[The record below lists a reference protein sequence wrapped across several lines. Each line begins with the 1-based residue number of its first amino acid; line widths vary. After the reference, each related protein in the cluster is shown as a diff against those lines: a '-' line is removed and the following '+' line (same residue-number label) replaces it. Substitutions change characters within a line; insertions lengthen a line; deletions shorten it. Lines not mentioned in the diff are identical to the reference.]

1 MKMEVF
7 GSEEEKEEEEGDQ
20 VPVRPM
26 VVDIHGEE
34 GDQVPVRPMEVEIHG
49 GILGLSAAKSRS
61 ACIVFANSNL
71 ASNATPVDAYLLVV

>member
-7 GSEEEKEEEEGDQ
+7 GSEEEKEE
-20 VPVRPM
+20 
-26 VVDIHGEE
+26 EE

-61 ACIVFANSNL
+61 ACIVVANSNL